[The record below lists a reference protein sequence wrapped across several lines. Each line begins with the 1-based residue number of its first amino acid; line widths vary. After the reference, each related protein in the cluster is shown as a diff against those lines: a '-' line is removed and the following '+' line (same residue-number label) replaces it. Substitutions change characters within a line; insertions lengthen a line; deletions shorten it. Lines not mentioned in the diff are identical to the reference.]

1 MRPFAAC
8 AVAIFALVGL
18 LVGGAARLFYS
29 GRQPMKIVIT
39 MAVGAAGSVLGGL
52 LSWAFWPAVDGQFS
66 SAALLMS
73 ALGAVFVI
81 ALWAGV
87 AYGRSISGYRTTS
100 P

>member
-1 MRPFAAC
+1 MLENLVVFAVIGL
-8 AVAIFALVGL
+8 VA
-18 LVGGAARLFYS
+18 GAAARVFYP
-29 GRQPMKIVIT
+29 GRQPTRILGTVVLGM
-39 MAVGAAGSVLGGL
+39 AGSLLGGL
-52 LSWAFWPAVDGQFS
+52 LSWAFWPAVDGQFL